1 MRCTNL
7 TERLIAGGIPLRG
20 ARATG
25 FSRLALAILL
35 SLLLTLLLPHGLYA
49 QSYTLED
56 ILSTPFPSSLIASPK
71 VDRVAWVFDNC
82 GMRNIWVAEGPDY
95 KARQLTDYDQDDGQ
109 EIGELSFSPDGSV
122 IVYVRGG
129 NTNRQGEYPN
139 PTSDPRGTEQAV
151 YAIKVSDGKPWRLGS
166 GNHPVVSPA
175 GDQVVFTYRGQL
187 FIAPLDGS
195 GKAKPLFEGRGG
207 NGSQCWS
214 PDGSRLAFISQRDD
228 HSFIGIYD
236 LKAET
241 ITWLMPDV
249 EQDDNPVWSPD
260 GRSIACIRFPGR
272 TADDSY
278 GRELGL
284 PFAIWVVDVET
295 GKGREVWKCS
305 NASGGFAQYYPEH
318 PLMWAAEDRL
328 LFYSEHEGWMHIYS
342 VLVKGGEALCLT
354 PGECEAEHAAL
365 SADRRT
371 LIFNSNCG
379 DIDRRHLWTVPV
391 TGGEAKPLT
400 TGKGNEWSPVALAPG
415 KSIVLF
421 CSTASQ
427 PAAPAVI
434 PINGGNPRLIAPQ
447 AIPQQFPSKDLVEPQ
462 QVIFSAGDGLE
473 IHGQLFLPR
482 DAKAGDNRPAVI
494 FMHGGPIRQM
504 LLGWHYLYYYHN
516 SYAMNQYLVSR
527 GYVVLSVNFRSG
539 IGYGRAFRTA
549 PHQGPRGASEYQD
562 IVAGA
567 QYLRGRPE
575 VDPRKIGLWG
585 GSYGGYLTAL
595 GLARDSE
602 LFAAGVDLHGVHDW
616 SMRGRRREGGGWGL
630 YGEELLRLSYDS
642 SPVADVSFWSS
653 PVLFIH
659 GDDDRNVDF
668 IQTTDLVQRLRAL
681 GNAHVETLVFP
692 DEVHDFLV
700 HGHWLKAYHAAAD
713 FFDKFLKGKA
723 H

>member
-7 TERLIAGGIPLRG
+7 TERLIAGGIPSQG

-25 FSRLALAILL
+25 FSRLAFAILL
-35 SLLLTLLLPHGLYA
+35 SLLLTILLPNGLYA

-56 ILSTPFPSSLIASPK
+56 ILSTPFPSSLIVSPK
-71 VDRVAWVFDNC
+71 VDRVAWVFDIC

-109 EIGELSFSPDGSV
+109 EMGELSFSPDGSV

-139 PTSDPRGTEQAV
+139 PTSDPRGAEQAV
-151 YAIKVSDGKPWRLGS
+151 YAIKVSDGKPWRLGR

-195 GKAKPLFEGRGG
+195 GKAKPLFEGRGR
-207 NGSQCWS
+207 NGSQRWS
-214 PDGSRLAFISQRDD
+214 PDGSRLAFVSQRDD

-249 EQDDNPVWSPD
+249 ERDDNPVWSPD

-278 GRELGL
+278 GRELGF

-295 GKGREVWKCS
+295 GKGREVWKCP
-305 NASGGFAQYYPEH
+305 NDSGGFAQYYPDH
-318 PLMWAAEDRL
+318 PFMWAAEDRL

-342 VLVKGGEALCLT
+342 VSAKGGEALCLT

-365 SADRRT
+365 SADRRS

-400 TGKGNEWSPVALAPG
+400 TGKGNEWSPVAPASG
-415 KSIVLF
+415 KSIVLI

-427 PAAPAVI
+427 PAAPAMI
-434 PINGGNPRLIAPQ
+434 PING
-447 AIPQQFPSKDLVEPQ
+447 
-462 QVIFSAGDGLE
+462 
-473 IHGQLFLPR
+473 
-482 DAKAGDNRPAVI
+482 
-494 FMHGGPIRQM
+494 
-504 LLGWHYLYYYHN
+504 
-516 SYAMNQYLVSR
+516 
-527 GYVVLSVNFRSG
+527 
-539 IGYGRAFRTA
+539 
-549 PHQGPRGASEYQD
+549 
-562 IVAGA
+562 
-567 QYLRGRPE
+567 
-575 VDPRKIGLWG
+575 
-585 GSYGGYLTAL
+585 
-595 GLARDSE
+595 
-602 LFAAGVDLHGVHDW
+602 
-616 SMRGRRREGGGWGL
+616 
-630 YGEELLRLSYDS
+630 
-642 SPVADVSFWSS
+642 
-653 PVLFIH
+653 
-659 GDDDRNVDF
+659 
-668 IQTTDLVQRLRAL
+668 
-681 GNAHVETLVFP
+681 
-692 DEVHDFLV
+692 
-700 HGHWLKAYHAAAD
+700 
-713 FFDKFLKGKA
+713 
-723 H
+723 